1 MKAVI
6 IKKPG
11 GSEQLIVDTHTKPV
25 PKNDEILINVKATAV
40 NRTDI
45 IHRESK
51 QRYFDFPIL
60 GVEVAGIVEQ
70 IGENANIKV
79 GTRVMGLVNGGGYAQ
94 YVTMPMNRAMIIPD
108 NLSFVE
114 AAAIPEVFLTAYQT
128 LFWHGQLK
136 EKETVLIHAGGS
148 GVGTAAIQLAKQ
160 LKQAKVLTT
169 AGSRV
174 KLDYVSNLGAD
185 ICISYKEQQFDS
197 EVLKATNNKGANV
210 ILDFVGASY
219 WEKNLNSIAVDGRWI
234 LIGLL
239 GGSNIDNFNMWEL
252 MDKRIQLIGT
262 LLTPRSDAYKSKLTK
277 EFVDTVM
284 PLFKDKKIKPII
296 DSTFMLEEV
305 QNAHRHMQNNANIG
319 KIILRV
325 N

>member
-136 EKETVLIHAGGS
+136 EKETVLS
-148 GVGTAAIQLAKQ
+148 MQGV
-160 LKQAKVLTT
+160 
-169 AGSRV
+169 
-174 KLDYVSNLGAD
+174 
-185 ICISYKEQQFDS
+185 
-197 EVLKATNNKGANV
+197 
-210 ILDFVGASY
+210 VG
-219 WEKNLNSIAVDGRWI
+219 
-234 LIGLL
+234 
-239 GGSNIDNFNMWEL
+239 
-252 MDKRIQLIGT
+252 
-262 LLTPRSDAYKSKLTK
+262 
-277 EFVDTVM
+277 
-284 PLFKDKKIKPII
+284 
-296 DSTFMLEEV
+296 
-305 QNAHRHMQNNANIG
+305 
-319 KIILRV
+319 
-325 N
+325 